1 MGLVENIMS
10 GAYSYWTPAAINQ
23 FAEEVSSYR
32 YLVLEHRE
40 HAPIIQLSS
49 LEERARKLQNKYWNG
64 MYRGAILAIA
74 GLGIIRLDWMYNLKP
89 EIIEQLATPVGYLI
103 AIAGV
108 VHTFRGQQLKED
120 VEYLIASAE
129 KTTNTL
135 GAKETPVS

>member
-1 MGLVENIMS
+1 MELVEIVRTKLSN
-10 GAYSYWTPAAINQ
+10 YWTPAEIGT
-23 FAEEVSSYR
+23 FAEEISAYRSS
-32 YLVLEHRE
+32 LLEHRE
-40 HAPIIQLSS
+40 NAPIIQLSS
-49 LEERARKLQNKYWNG
+49 LEERARKLQNKYWNE

-108 VHTFRGQQLKED
+108 VHTFRGQQFKED

-135 GAKETPVS
+135 GGKETPVS